1 MAPPVYAQ
9 AGCDGRVSSEFTESA
24 PAADITAWI
33 DAGMDPHSISG
44 GCATALHAA
53 VALTEDTAVVTA
65 LLQGAADANAR
76 DPYGTPVL
84 HPAAAPTPNLKVIAS
99 LIATNADI
107 DARIA
112 NGRLYA
118 NRGRGD
124 RSRRPRRQKP
134 CARSMCWSE
143 NRGTGSWTRWTA
155 REGSQRACSKA
166 DHTRRKFSKSC
177 RSHNRTNT

>member
-1 MAPPVYAQ
+1 
-9 AGCDGRVSSEFTESA
+9 
-24 PAADITAWI
+24 
-33 DAGMDPHSISG
+33 MDPHSISG

-84 HPAAAPTPNLKVIAS
+84 HPAAAPTPDLKVIAS
-99 LIATNADI
+99 LFATNADI

-124 RSRRPRRQKP
+124 RSRRPRRQKTVRALDVLEREP
-134 CARSMCWSE
+134 GNRIVDTMDSAR
-143 NRGTGSWTRWTA
+143 RVAAGLL
-155 REGSQRACSKA
+155 EG
-166 DHTRRKFSKSC
+166 
-177 RSHNRTNT
+177 